1 MIITE
6 KEKRIKNQDD
16 IVEIMQAILKA
27 EHETD
32 QMKEHFWVI
41 GMNNKNLI
49 QYIELVSL
57 GNLTSSVVSPREVF
71 RFAISK
77 AVANIILCHNHPS
90 GDPAPSPEDANV
102 TKRLLE
108 CGDILGIKVLD
119 HIILGR
125 DRHYSFLES
134 SAIYFGRKD

>member
-6 KEKRIKNQDD
+6 KEKRIKNRDD
-16 IVEIMQAILKA
+16 IVEVMQAILKS

-32 QMKEHFWVI
+32 VMKEHFWVI

-57 GNLTSSVVSPREVF
+57 GNLTGSIVSPREVF

-77 AVANIILCHNHPS
+77 AVANIILCHNHPA
-90 GDPAPSPEDANV
+90 GDALPSKEDMGV

-119 HIILGR
+119 HIVLGR
-125 DRHYSFLES
+125 DTHYSFLEF
-134 SAIYFGRKD
+134 AGF

>member
-16 IVEIMQAILKA
+16 IVEIMQAILKS
-27 EHETD
+27 EHEID
-32 QMKEHFWVI
+32 VMKEHFWVI
-41 GMNNKNLI
+41 GMNNKNVI

-57 GNLTSSVVSPREVF
+57 GNLTSSIVSPREVF

-77 AVANIILCHNHPS
+77 AVASIILCHNHPA
-90 GDPAPSPEDANV
+90 GDALPSKEDASV

-108 CGDILGIKVLD
+108 CGDILGIMVLD

-125 DRHYSFLES
+125 DTHYSFRES
-134 SAIYFGRKD
+134 SAVYFGRKE